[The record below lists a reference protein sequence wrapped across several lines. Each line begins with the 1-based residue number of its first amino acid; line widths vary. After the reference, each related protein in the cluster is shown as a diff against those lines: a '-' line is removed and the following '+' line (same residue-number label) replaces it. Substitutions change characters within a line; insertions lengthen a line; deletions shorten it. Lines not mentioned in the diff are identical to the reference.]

1 MSIRVQLPPVLR
13 AVTGGARQLDA
24 EGQSIAAALSD
35 LARKHPA
42 LALHLFDEA
51 GAVRRHVVC
60 LHDSAVVRAAD
71 MRSCA
76 IRADDEIIITN
87 ALAGG

>member
-1 MSIRVQLPPVLR
+1 ME
-13 AVTGGARQLDA
+13 A
-24 EGQSIAAALSD
+24 EGGTIYELLVD
-35 LARKHPA
+35 LARIHPA
-42 LALHLFDEA
+42 LSLHLFDEA